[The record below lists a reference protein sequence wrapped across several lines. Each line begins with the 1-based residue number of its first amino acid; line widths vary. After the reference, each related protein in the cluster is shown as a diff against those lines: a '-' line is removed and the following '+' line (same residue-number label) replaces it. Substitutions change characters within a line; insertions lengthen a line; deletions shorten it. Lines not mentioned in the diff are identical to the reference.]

1 MPKKTYT
8 KEFKTD
14 AVNLVREQNY
24 TIAEASRRLEI
35 SESMLGKWVH
45 SARNERDDAFRGNGN
60 MTAEQKEIHQLRE
73 ENRHLK
79 MEKEILKK
87 ATVDSIG
94 QCNSYS
100 IKLIMQDL

>member
-14 AVNLVREQNY
+14 GGNLVREQNY

-35 SESMLGKWVH
+35 SESMLGKWVR
-45 SARNERDDAFRGNGN
+45 SARNEGADAFRGNGN

-73 ENRHLK
+73 ENRRLK
-79 MEKEILKK
+79 MEKDILKK
-87 ATVDSIG
+87 ATVFFA
-94 QCNSYS
+94 
-100 IKLIMQDL
+100 KETR

>member
-14 AVNLVREQNY
+14 AVNLVREQSY
-24 TIAEASRRLEI
+24 SIAEAARRLDI
-35 SESMLGKWVH
+35 SESVLGKWVR
-45 SARNERDDAFRGNGN
+45 SARDEGDDAFRGNGN

-73 ENRHLK
+73 ENRRLK

-87 ATVDSIG
+87 ATVFFA
-94 QCNSYS
+94 
-100 IKLIMQDL
+100 KETR

>member
-35 SESMLGKWVH
+35 SESMLGKWVC
-45 SARNERDDAFRGNGN
+45 SARNEGDDAFRGNGN

-73 ENRHLK
+73 ENRRLK
-79 MEKEILKK
+79 MEKEIVKK
-87 ATVDSIG
+87 ATVFFA
-94 QCNSYS
+94 
-100 IKLIMQDL
+100 KETR

>member
-8 KEFKTD
+8 KEFKND

-35 SESMLGKWVH
+35 SESMLGKWVR
-45 SARNERDDAFRGNGN
+45 SARNEGDDAFRGNGN

-73 ENRHLK
+73 ENRRLK
-79 MEKEILKK
+79 MEKEILK
-87 ATVDSIG
+87 
-94 QCNSYS
+94 NSLHCAPS
-100 IKLIMQDL
+100 PI

>member
-35 SESMLGKWVH
+35 SESMLGKWVR
-45 SARNERDDAFRGNGN
+45 SARNEGDDAFRGNGN

-73 ENRHLK
+73 ENRRLK

-87 ATVDSIG
+87 ATVFFA
-94 QCNSYS
+94 
-100 IKLIMQDL
+100 KETR

>member
-35 SESMLGKWVH
+35 SESMLGKWVR
-45 SARNERDDAFRGNGN
+45 SARNEGDDAFRGNGN

-73 ENRHLK
+73 ENRRLK
-79 MEKEILKK
+79 MEKEILK
-87 ATVDSIG
+87 
-94 QCNSYS
+94 NSLHCAPS
-100 IKLIMQDL
+100 PI

>member
-35 SESMLGKWVH
+35 SESMLGKWVR
-45 SARNERDDAFRGNGN
+45 SARNEGDDAFRGNGN

-73 ENRHLK
+73 ENKRLK

-87 ATVDSIG
+87 ATVFFA
-94 QCNSYS
+94 
-100 IKLIMQDL
+100 KETK

>member
-35 SESMLGKWVH
+35 SESMLGKWVR
-45 SARNERDDAFRGNGN
+45 SARNEGDDAFRGNGN

-73 ENRHLK
+73 ENRRLK
-79 MEKEILKK
+79 MEKEIVKK
-87 ATVDSIG
+87 ATVFFA
-94 QCNSYS
+94 
-100 IKLIMQDL
+100 KETR

>member
-35 SESMLGKWVH
+35 SESMLGKWVR
-45 SARNERDDAFRGNGN
+45 SARNEGDDAFRGNGN

-73 ENRHLK
+73 ENRRLK
-79 MEKEILKK
+79 MEKEILK
-87 ATVDSIG
+87 
-94 QCNSYS
+94 NSLHCTPS
-100 IKLIMQDL
+100 PI

>member
-14 AVNLVREQNY
+14 AVNLVKEQNY

-35 SESMLGKWVH
+35 SESMLGKWVR
-45 SARNERDDAFRGNGN
+45 SARNEGDDAFRGNGN

-73 ENRHLK
+73 ENRRLK

-87 ATVDSIG
+87 ATVFFA
-94 QCNSYS
+94 
-100 IKLIMQDL
+100 KETR

>member
-35 SESMLGKWVH
+35 SESMLGKWVL
-45 SARNERDDAFRGNGN
+45 SARNEGDDAFRGNGN

-73 ENRHLK
+73 ENRRLK

-87 ATVDSIG
+87 ATVFFA
-94 QCNSYS
+94 
-100 IKLIMQDL
+100 KETR

>member
-8 KEFKTD
+8 KELKTD

-35 SESMLGKWVH
+35 CESMLGKCVR
-45 SARNERDDAFRGNGN
+45 SARNEGDDAFRGNGN

-73 ENRHLK
+73 ENRRLK
-79 MEKEILKK
+79 MEKEIVKK
-87 ATVDSIG
+87 ATVFFA
-94 QCNSYS
+94 
-100 IKLIMQDL
+100 KETR

>member
-35 SESMLGKWVH
+35 SESMLGK
-45 SARNERDDAFRGNGN
+45 
-60 MTAEQKEIHQLRE
+60 
-73 ENRHLK
+73 
-79 MEKEILKK
+79 
-87 ATVDSIG
+87 
-94 QCNSYS
+94 
-100 IKLIMQDL
+100 

>member
-14 AVNLVREQNY
+14 AVSLVREQNY

-35 SESMLGKWVH
+35 SESMLGKWVR
-45 SARNERDDAFRGNGN
+45 SARNEGDDAFRGNGN

-73 ENRHLK
+73 ENRRLK
-79 MEKEILKK
+79 MEKEIVKK
-87 ATVDSIG
+87 ATVFFA
-94 QCNSYS
+94 
-100 IKLIMQDL
+100 KETR